1 MQCGS
6 CGADAPDEA
15 VYCQKC
21 GNRLHFDGES
31 PTQENSPVSP
41 ADKLR
46 NSAGKPLDQS
56 DANEIELWQGGY
68 SGKDMVGSWVI
79 AGIVSVLLIAG
90 SIVFPAAMI
99 FLLPLAGLVW
109 IYFGCLMAYRKL
121 AVHYELTSQRFI
133 HKFGILRQ
141 VTDRIEVIDI
151 DDVTVE
157 QGIIQRVLGVGN
169 IRVAS
174 SDRTHPELQLRGID
188 DVKRVADVIDDTRRK
203 ERRSR
208 GLHIEAI

>member
-1 MQCGS
+1 M
-6 CGADAPDEA
+6 
-15 VYCQKC
+15 
-21 GNRLHFDGES
+21 N
-31 PTQENSPVSP
+31 P

-46 NSAGKPLDQS
+46 NATGKPLDGDS
-56 DANEIELWQGGY
+56 GEEVDLWQGGY
-68 SGKDMVGSWVI
+68 SGKDMVGSWILAGVI
-79 AGIVSVLLIAG
+79 SVALIAG
-90 SIVFPAAMI
+90 SVMLPAAMI

-109 IYFGCLMAYRKL
+109 LYFGGLLAYRKL

-133 HKFGILRQ
+133 HKIGILRQ

-157 QGIIQRVLGVGN
+157 QGIIQRMFGVGT

-174 SDRTHPELQLRGID
+174 SDRTHPELVLRGID
-188 DVKRVADVIDDTRRK
+188 DVKNVADVIDDTRRK